1 MAKPQ
6 PAKKEGNNNSLMM
19 ILMALV
25 ALVVAATAINTWLLL
40 DTRNTA
46 MQALHGVG
54 AGEPEKIR
62 DPVFVKIDPFTVNLR
77 SDQFGPR
84 LLYAGMTLEVQE
96 GPTRETLLNNMP
108 QVRSRLLVLLSGLD
122 AERISTAAGKTALA
136 EAIRQRLSEPYAN
149 STAEIEIFEVLFTE
163 FIVQ

>member
-6 PAKKEGNNNSLMM
+6 PAKKESNNNGLMM

-25 ALVVAATAINTWLLL
+25 AVMVAATAVNTWLLL

-46 MQALHGVG
+46 MQALHGQ
-54 AGEPEKIR
+54 APEPEKVR